1 MYFAS
6 TMAMVSIALVMAV
19 IVTNIYAKKNSPERC
34 PMWAVHLASRFF
46 PAHYLPERQMSS
58 VSLASTVCGDK
69 EMTPSSVTGPSAM
82 SLDRSSRAR
91 KTYDVDPSNNY
102 RTLTQTG
109 NRRGYQSRAA
119 SAGNTSPEWDDH
131 GGRAG
136 AAERRAKRMQRSA
149 ASSSYESYSAGRQS
163 SEESTD
169 LSQEKF
175 DKARAKAEWRLVA
188 LFADRFFLWIFAGL
202 SLTVHISLFVQMI
215 PWDRDTS

>member
-1 MYFAS
+1 
-6 TMAMVSIALVMAV
+6 MVSIALVMAV

-34 PMWAVHLASRFF
+34 PAWAVRLASRFF

-69 EMTPSSVTGPSAM
+69 EMNTGASAM

-91 KTYDVDPSNNY
+91 KTYDADPSNSY
-102 RTLTQTG
+102 RTLAQTG
-109 NRRGYQSRAA
+109 NRRGYLPRAA
-119 SAGNTSPEWDDH
+119 CAGNTTPEWDEH

-163 SEESTD
+163 SEESTEP
-169 LSQEKF
+169 SQEKF

-202 SLTVHISLFVQMI
+202 SLTVHVSLFVQMI
-215 PWDRDTS
+215 PWDRD